1 MSKIEKSKEEEI
13 ENLEL
18 KYANAGNW
26 EELYEL
32 IKSTGMIETS
42 AGKKDPQKII
52 DRIEGIKRVAIKE
65 VILNDTTLE
74 IILRDV
80 THTDG
85 LRDKVKELIRAEFKG

>member
-1 MSKIEKSKEEEI
+1 MQKIEKSKEEEI

-18 KYANAGNW
+18 KYADAGNW

-32 IKSTGMIETS
+32 IKSVGTIETS

-52 DRIEGIKRVAIKE
+52 DRIEGIKRVATKE
-65 VILNDTTLE
+65 MILNDTTLE

-80 THTDG
+80 TRTDG
-85 LRDKVKELIRAEFKG
+85 LRDKVKELIRAEFKS